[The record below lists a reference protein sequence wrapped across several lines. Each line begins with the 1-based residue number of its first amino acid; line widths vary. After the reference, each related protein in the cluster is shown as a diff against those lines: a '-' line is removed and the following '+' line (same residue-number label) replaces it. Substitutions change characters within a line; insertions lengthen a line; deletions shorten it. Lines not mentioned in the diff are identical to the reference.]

1 MSRTST
7 LSASGP
13 LHAVE
18 IAARW
23 VSAVAMEMSAGRPVV
38 TASAV
43 EPLPP
48 GVVVPG
54 LAHPNI
60 RDVDAVVGAVGR
72 AFDRAGGRPTRAG
85 LVIPDAAARVSI
97 IRFDTVPE
105 RQQDLDELIKW
116 QVRKGSPFR
125 MEDAQFSYV
134 TGAAVG
140 TAGREFIVLLV
151 RRDVVEEYES
161 VCNRLG
167 IHAGL
172 VDIAS
177 FNVINAALAAGSEAD
192 DWLLVQ
198 VTPEDTTL
206 AILRAGNL
214 IFFRNRPAAEGSL
227 EDLVH
232 QTAMYYEDRL
242 GGERLGRVIVA
253 GGATAGD
260 DVRRALEARLGVR
273 VETIDPRGAATLRD
287 RISAGPEI
295 LDAIAAPVGL
305 LVRDRIG
312 QPTT

>member
-1 MSRTST
+1 M
-7 LSASGP
+7 
-13 LHAVE
+13 E
-18 IAARW
+18 I
-23 VSAVAMEMSAGRPVV
+23 SAGRPVV

-54 LAHPNI
+54 LAYPNI

-72 AFDRAGGRPTRAG
+72 AFDRAGGRPSRVG

-97 IRFDTVPE
+97 IRFDSVPDS
-105 RQQDLDELIKW
+105 QQDLDELIKW

-134 TGAAVG
+134 PGAVVG

-161 VCNRLG
+161 ICNRLG
-167 IHAGL
+167 THAGL

-242 GGERLGRVIVA
+242 GGQRLARAIVA
-253 GGATAGD
+253 GGAAAGD

-295 LDAIAAPVGL
+295 LEAIAAPVGL

-312 QPTT
+312 QPTA

>member
-7 LSASGP
+7 LNSPGP

-23 VSAVAMEMSAGRPVV
+23 VSAVAMEVSAGRPVV

-43 EPLPP
+43 EPMPP

-54 LAHPNI
+54 LAYPNI

-72 AFDRAGGRPTRAG
+72 AFDRTGGRPSRVG

-97 IRFDTVPE
+97 IRFDSVPE

-134 TGAAVG
+134 AGAAVG
-140 TAGREFIVLLV
+140 TAGREFVVLLV

-161 VCNRLG
+161 ICNRLG
-167 IHAGL
+167 IHAGV

-177 FNVINAALAAGSEAD
+177 FNVINAALAGGSEAD

-242 GGERLGRVIVA
+242 GGQRLGRVIVA
-253 GGATAGD
+253 GGAGSE
-260 DVRRALEARLGVR
+260 VRRALEARLGVR
-273 VETIDPRGAATLRD
+273 IETIDPRGAATLRD
-287 RISAGPEI
+287 RIAAGPEI
-295 LDAIAAPVGL
+295 LEAIAAPVGL
-305 LVRDRIG
+305 LVRDRVAA
-312 QPTT
+312 T

>member
-1 MSRTST
+1 
-7 LSASGP
+7 
-13 LHAVE
+13 
-18 IAARW
+18 
-23 VSAVAMEMSAGRPVV
+23 
-38 TASAV
+38 
-43 EPLPP
+43 
-48 GVVVPG
+48 VVVPG